1 MGRLN
6 HHKGFTLIELLLV
19 IVLIG
24 ILAAI
29 AVPLHLHYTEM
40 ARVREALGIIK
51 AIITSQKVEKMKTGR
66 FYTATGDGAATIF
79 LEKGIDVRDSRY
91 FTYETSG
98 NADTFTVTA
107 TATAES
113 RMTGTISYDSA
124 TRSWSCTGDITENML
139 PEPGE

>member
-1 MGRLN
+1 MDRLRYPN
-6 HHKGFTLIELLLV
+6 GFTLVELLVV

-29 AVPLHLHYTEM
+29 AVPLYLHYTEM

-51 AIITSQKVEKMKTGR
+51 AIITSQKVENMKTGR
-66 FYTATGDGAATIF
+66 FYTATGDAASRIF

-91 FTYETSG
+91 FTYETAG

-107 TATAES
+107 TASAES
-113 RMTGTISYDSA
+113 GMTGTISYDSV
-124 TRSWSCTGDITENML
+124 TKSWSCTGDITENML